1 MLCNLPSSAGLEE
14 PLLSE
19 LLESVCARSG
29 VVITLARNRSAS
41 LDAVGFGRSPIP
53 FLRLVLVRNRE
64 GRQAN
69 RRFPSRLRLRSSAS
83 ASSPWVSAVIAPPA
97 AALRRRP
104 HRCPRLVCDGSNS
117 RCSRLNAGYLRQK
130 YGGSSPC
137 QSQSSRRGAASGQRA
152 PRPKSPKQ
160 GAENFAVIP
169 GRPLGPGPEFKN
181 TGQTI
186 DFISLCSWIPGSR
199 AKPAPRNDHPSAFF
213 P

>member
-1 MLCNLPSSAGLEE
+1 L
-14 PLLSE
+14 
-19 LLESVCARSG
+19 
-29 VVITLARNRSAS
+29 T
-41 LDAVGFGRSPIP
+41 AVSFGRSSIV
-53 FLRLVLVRNRE
+53 FC
-64 GRQAN
+64 A
-69 RRFPSRLRLRSSAS
+69 LRSSETAKAVRPIGGS
-83 ASSPWVSAVIAPPA
+83 RAGFACAPRHRPPRLGCRPSS
-97 AALRRRP
+97 RRP
-104 HRCPRLVCDGSNS
+104 RRHYGVGRIDVLVSYVMVVIHDALALTPGIAAKI
-117 RCSRLNAGYLRQK
+117 L
-130 YGGSSPC
+130 GSSPC